1 MCFIHS
7 KKLLTILIKFSAIDA
22 GGIFRSVAQSF
33 FDEIKTFIFEKLGA
47 TKIID
52 NENGY
57 YFLNNDIILYVNN
70 YYYIF
75 GKILFW
81 TLLHNGS
88 WPHYLHQYLFKILF
102 GEDIN
107 YIDVANSLS
116 PSLKNLISKL
126 GKKNDNE
133 DDKDLELWCER
144 ISIQVTNLIVA
155 CDMTNPTNLS
165 LQCYYLFHRAKQSTI

>member
-1 MCFIHS
+1 
-7 KKLLTILIKFSAIDA
+7 LTILIKFSAIDT
-22 GGIFRSVAQSF
+22 GGIFRSVTQSF
-33 FDEIKTFIFEKLGA
+33 FDEIKKFVFEKLGA

-52 NENGY
+52 NENGH

-70 YYYIF
+70 YYFIF

-81 TLLHNGS
+81 TLLHHGS

-102 GEDIN
+102 EENIN
-107 YIDVANSLS
+107 YVDVANSLS

-126 GKKNDNE
+126 EKKNDDE

-144 ISIQVTNLIVA
+144 ISIQVTNLIVSR
-155 CDMTNPTNLS
+155 DMINSSNL
-165 LQCYYLFHRAKQSTI
+165 